1 MSHPRTAV
9 VLGAIALATTAIL
22 IPVYAHEGHNK
33 TAGSTF
39 DPNAPKKVSEAT
51 ASAISLKTAEVDFG
65 EIEDVVRLTGM
76 VRARPDSL
84 FAVSPK
90 YAGVIRSVA
99 VQPGDQV
106 TKGMILAEIDSPE
119 VARLVY
125 DLKRL
130 EAENERLLLD
140 VMRSESQVA
149 SLEIEIPSL
158 VKSAEIAEAEVERL
172 SSAGESVSANV
183 VAQRRSEATKL
194 RADAGLRAIAQSQA
208 RAEVQSLRRQ
218 AETTKAAAE
227 SLRGTLPGV
236 DVQGSSESIVDSA
249 RSGIVRLTSPID
261 GVIVSRTGLPGEGVA
276 AGFAIAT
283 VGNFSAVQIQGELP
297 EGLIDRVA
305 SVPGA
310 KVRVTRE
317 TGVQGA
323 ATAQGDAIAQGG
335 ATAQG
340 IVRYVSPVIDAA
352 KRTAH
357 VIVDIDNAN
366 GVLRQGQF
374 VDLAVILAANES
386 VVVVPASA
394 IVKEGPIQYVFVKE
408 GKGESEVFV
417 KRDVATGVRDD
428 RLVEIKLGLVPGDIV
443 AVSGA
448 FSITQIRG
456 FVPGAPEPAAPA
468 KSTDGHGHTH

>member
-208 RAEVQSLRRQ
+208 RAEVESLRRQ

-227 SLRGTLPGV
+227 SLRGTLPGL

-283 VGNFSAVQIQGELP
+283 VGNFSAVQIEGELP

-317 TGVQGA
+317 TGI
-323 ATAQGDAIAQGG
+323 QGDAVAQGV
-335 ATAQG
+335 
-340 IVRYVSPVIDAA
+340 VRYVSPVIDAA